1 MPTSPPLLLGGR
13 FETVEPIGHGG
24 MADVYRARDHVL
36 HRDVAVKVLREVTE
50 VDRERCASEARL
62 LGMLSHEAI
71 VALYDSSVEDDR
83 PWLAVELVSGRPM
96 SELLAEGPL
105 GARPLAQL
113 VAQVAEGLAHAH
125 GRGVVHRDIKPSN
138 VLVTPDGRALLSDFG
153 IARLVGSEDQLTLDG
168 NVVGTAAYIAPEQ
181 VRGQPVGGAADV
193 YALGLLLLESLTGER
208 CFPGPATEAALA
220 RLHQGPLIPT
230 SLPPGWPGLLVAM
243 TALSPDDRPTA
254 QVAARRLRE
263 LALVTDDP
271 EGGAARPSVVDLAAT
286 PDAALSAP
294 VLELVVTPRRA
305 RRRLRRFWPTLALPL
320 AGLAS
325 ALPLWLVRS

>member
-1 MPTSPPLLLGGR
+1 MTASPPLLLGGR
-13 FETVEPIGHGG
+13 FETVESIGHGG
-24 MADVYRARDHVL
+24 MADVYRAHDHVL

-50 VDRERCASEARL
+50 VDRERCASEAQL

-83 PWLAVELVSGRPM
+83 PWLALELVSGRPM

-105 GARPLAQL
+105 AARSLAL
-113 VAQVAEGLAHAH
+113 LAAQVAAGLAHAH
-125 GRGVVHRDIKPSN
+125 ARGVVHRDIKPSN
-138 VLVTPDGRALLSDFG
+138 VLVTPGGRALLSDFG

-181 VRGQPVGGAADV
+181 VRGQRVSGAADV

-230 SLPPGWPGLLVAM
+230 SLPAGWPGLLVAM
-243 TALSPDDRPTA
+243 TALDPDDRPTA
-254 QVAARRLRE
+254 QATAERLLE
-263 LALVTDDP
+263 LA
-271 EGGAARPSVVDLAAT
+271 GAANTPGDGAT
-286 PDAALSAP
+286 QGGTRDVPPTPEAALSTP
-294 VLELVVTPRRA
+294 VLELVVTPHRT
-305 RRRLRRFWPTLALPL
+305 RRRLRWFWTNLAIPLVVLVGALP
-320 AGLAS
+320 
-325 ALPLWLVRS
+325 WWFVRT